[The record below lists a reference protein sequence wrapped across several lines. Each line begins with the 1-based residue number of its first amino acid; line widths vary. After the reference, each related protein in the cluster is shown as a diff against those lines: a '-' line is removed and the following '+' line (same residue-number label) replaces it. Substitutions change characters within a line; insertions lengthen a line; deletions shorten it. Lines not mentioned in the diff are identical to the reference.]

1 MSLEPEITTTIS
13 AEALRR
19 LEVEVAFARGE
30 AIQNDCGR
38 TGYWADWRRPLI
50 PSWNW
55 ERNNYRIKPKAASRT
70 KAELLGRIEA
80 LIAELKAQDA

>member
-1 MSLEPEITTTIS
+1 MSLEPESTITIS

-30 AIQNDCGR
+30 AIQHDCGR
-38 TGYWADWRRPLI
+38 TGHWVDWRRPLI

-55 ERNNYRIKPKAASRT
+55 EWDNYRVKPKAASGT
-70 KAELLGRIEA
+70 KAELLDQI
-80 LIAELKAQDA
+80 LVLLNELRQADA